1 MAKDKDGKLLVTPER
16 AEEMKAQ
23 MRKEMNYDKMT
34 PERQADLD
42 KRLDKLMDERV
53 TVTEQAAANTTTTDE
68 EDDEMPAV
76 LKL

>member
-42 KRLDKLMDERV
+42 RRLDKLMD
-53 TVTEQAAANTTTTDE
+53 
-68 EDDEMPAV
+68 
-76 LKL
+76 